1 MTVVLPLAQGQKSL
15 DKKRRKP
22 GKSGKTH
29 KLESDE
35 QGAREISA
43 GSQLLHIR
51 LPLSCVQKEK
61 FVVRVRFGRGSRKRG
76 GNLSPEV
83 EFGLGGGNWDMKGG
97 GGMEKVFRQGEN
109 FGSK

>member
-15 DKKRRKP
+15 DEKRRKP

-35 QGAREISA
+35 QEARETSA

-51 LPLSCVQKEK
+51 LPFSCVQKKK
-61 FVVRVRFGRGSRKRG
+61 FVVRVRLGRGGSRKSG

-97 GGMEKVFRQGEN
+97 GDMEKVFRQGEN
-109 FGSK
+109 FGP

>member
-1 MTVVLPLAQGQKSL
+1 MTVVLGLAQGQKSL
-15 DKKRRKP
+15 DEKRRKP

-35 QGAREISA
+35 QEARETSA
-43 GSQLLHIR
+43 GSQLHIR
-51 LPLSCVQKEK
+51 LPVSCVQKKK

-97 GGMEKVFRQGEN
+97 GGMEKVFRQGET
-109 FGSK
+109 FGPK